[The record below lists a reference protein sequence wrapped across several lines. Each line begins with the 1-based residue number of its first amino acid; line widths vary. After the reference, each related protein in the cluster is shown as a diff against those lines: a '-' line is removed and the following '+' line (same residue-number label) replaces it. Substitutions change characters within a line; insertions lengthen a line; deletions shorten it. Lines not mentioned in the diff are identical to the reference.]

1 MGRFETLTCGIH
13 HLSRPVERVVAF
25 YNKRGIYEQWIK
37 DRKVAIKWTRLS
49 CRTFATNA
57 VRLRLRV
64 LAYDLGNFCA
74 RWRRA
79 VGRPRLVCLV
89 GRPKIREYLRQ
100 IGSPLGNPR

>member
-1 MGRFETLTCGIH
+1 LRIH

-64 LAYDLGNFCA
+64 LAYDLGNFLRTLATRC
-74 RWRRA
+74 WPSS
-79 VGRPRLVCLV
+79 PRVCLV